1 MSEHVII
8 QRQTFNIK
16 DKKDV
21 AMVIFKGIVAVFLF
35 SLLVTVMIKLKNGQ
49 EVRTEVILFP
59 IMISIV
65 IYALNTTLPYKI
77 QLL

>member
-1 MSEHVII
+1 MNEHVII
-8 QRQTFNIK
+8 QKQTFNIK

-21 AMVIFKGIVAVFLF
+21 VMVIFKGIVAVFLF
-35 SLLVTVMIKLKNGQ
+35 SLLVTVMIKLRNGQ
-49 EVRTEVILFP
+49 KVRTEVILFP

-65 IYALNTTLPYKI
+65 MYALNTTLPYKI